1 MHPHYVTGKG
11 PRQVGLLN
19 QWSRAH
25 RDVAISCLPECID
38 WPTPCQNDLTR
49 KLCFPNVAS
58 AAPKMSQCH
67 VYLNPFTTMALEEVE
82 VVKEVEVVEVVEVVE
97 DVKVGKLVEVVE
109 EVDVVEVVE
118 VVEVG
123 KLVEVVELVKI
134 DCEKSM
140 KLETSPK
147 VTKSKRNLHWCRSI
161 SNKNTC
167 AFFITVSVKMLL
179 HYRAGGLLQYRAF
192 YYIIGQL
199 LHYRAFFI
207 TLSGSNYSI
216 GRYYIIGWYR
226 ARDVHASTVG
236 PFLVVIDYVSHPYKT
251 VDHICLYN
259 SFSCCHTHVSSSYS
273 FHHRIDFTSTIFK
286 ISSSHFQ
293 FDVRVCPK

>member
-1 MHPHYVTGKG
+1 MVE
-11 PRQVGLLN
+11 V
-19 QWSRAH
+19 
-25 RDVAISCLPECID
+25 VE
-38 WPTPCQNDLTR
+38 
-49 KLCFPNVAS
+49 V
-58 AAPKMSQCH
+58 
-67 VYLNPFTTMALEEVE
+67 VEEVE
-82 VVKEVEVVEVVEVVE
+82 EVEEVEVVEVVEVVDVVE
-97 DVKVGKLVEVVE
+97 VVKVGKLVEVVE
-109 EVDVVEVVE
+109 VVEM
-118 VVEVG
+118 
-123 KLVEVVELVKI
+123 VELVKI

-226 ARDVHASTVG
+226 ANELARHTNLAAS
-236 PFLVVIDYVSHPYKT
+236 
-251 VDHICLYN
+251 
-259 SFSCCHTHVSSSYS
+259 
-273 FHHRIDFTSTIFK
+273 
-286 ISSSHFQ
+286 
-293 FDVRVCPK
+293 